1 MSVKRKLTPT
11 RTLKSGMKVDQP
23 IFGPDG
29 RVLIERGAFLD
40 DFEIEGL
47 LKKGIMSVYIT
58 EGEPDDDEE
67 VVISPA
73 AQQTIAKARVP
84 DKKKVELSNEVKE
97 RVGQGIKY
105 LFDNTSNADFAESSN
120 SVAGELMDSI
130 MSSDA
135 VAFDINMLKVSDEY
149 TFKHSVDVAAMSLI
163 IGKNMG
169 LPHEELKELGV
180 AGLLHDIGKSS
191 IPDEILNKKDKLT
204 DEEFTYIKQHSVF
217 GYKILT
223 ERGGFS
229 EAVLR
234 GVLQHH
240 EKLNGRGYPLGV
252 SGDKIHKYARIISV
266 ADVYDALVT
275 DRPYKKGFSKGVAVE
290 MIMAMT
296 EDLDMDAMNSFLHT
310 VVAYPVDSIV
320 TLVNGEKAKVVQN
333 YMGYPLRPKV
343 VSVTT
348 GKVYDLSN
356 DLECASLIINEQKK
370 GISKRDP

>member
-73 AQQTIAKARVP
+73 AQQTIAKTRVP

-296 EDLDMDAMNSFLHT
+296 EDLDMDAMNCFLHT

-370 GISKRDP
+370 GISKRDS

>member
-1 MSVKRKLTPT
+1 MPIKRRLTPT

-58 EGEPDDDEE
+58 EGEADDDEVE
-67 VVISPA
+67 ISPQ
-73 AQQTIAKARVP
+73 AQQAIEKTRVP

-97 RVGQGIKY
+97 RVGQGIQY
-105 LFDNTSNADFAESSN
+105 LFDNTSNEDFAQSSEN
-120 SVAGELMDSI
+120 VAGELMNSI

-149 TFKHSVDVAAMSLI
+149 TFKHSVDVAAMAMI

-169 LPHEELKELGV
+169 LEKEELKRLGE

-204 DEEFTYIKQHSVF
+204 DEEFAFIKQHSVF
-217 GYKILT
+217 GFKILT

-229 EAVLR
+229 DDVLR

-240 EKLNGRGYPLGV
+240 EKMNGRGYPQATP
-252 SGDKIHKYARIISV
+252 GDRIHKFARIISV

-275 DRPYKKGFSKGVAVE
+275 DRPYKKGFSKGAAVE

-296 EDLDMDAMNSFLHT
+296 EELDINAMNIFLRT

-333 YMGYPLRPKV
+333 YVGYPLRPKV

-348 GKVYDLSN
+348 GKIYDLSN
-356 DLECASLIINEQKK
+356 DLSCASLLIDEQKK
-370 GISKRDP
+370 GVSKRD